1 MRASQVLKEIQQKEP
16 DMVAHRF
23 ILGLAVAISGS
34 IMLQSSVSAQEN
46 QGTEAQRMACT
57 PDVFRLC
64 GAQIP
69 DHDRIVSCLRQNITL
84 LSRPCRAVFEPNS
97 ANSQQGAPQVAP
109 RGRPMQPSYGAQQPY
124 QRYQPYQD
132 DDNDDNE

>member
-1 MRASQVLKEIQQKEP
+1 MA
-16 DMVAHRF
+16 AHRF
-23 ILGLAVAISGS
+23 ILSLAVAISGS
-34 IMLQSSVSAQEN
+34 IMLQPVVFAQES

-84 LSRPCRAVFEPNS
+84 LSRPCRAVFEPNP
-97 ANSQQGAPQVAP
+97 QQATPQVAP
-109 RGRPMQPSYGAQQPY
+109 RARPMQPSYGARQPY
-124 QRYQPYQD
+124 PRYQPYQD
-132 DDNDDNE
+132 QPYQDEDDDNE

>member
-1 MRASQVLKEIQQKEP
+1 MQCKEP
-16 DMVAHRF
+16 DMAANRF
-23 ILGLAVAISGS
+23 VLSLAVAVSGS
-34 IMLQSSVSAQEN
+34 IMLQSAVSAQES

-69 DHDRIVSCLRQNITL
+69 DHDRIVSCLRQNIAL

-97 ANSQQGAPQVAP
+97 ANSQQGTPQPQP
-109 RGRPMQPSYGAQQPY
+109 RGRAMQQPSYGYGAQQPY
-124 QRYQPYQD
+124 QRYQPYQNDDD
-132 DDNDDNE
+132 DDNE

>member
-1 MRASQVLKEIQQKEP
+1 MAAYRIILSLA
-16 DMVAHRF
+16 AA
-23 ILGLAVAISGS
+23 ILGS
-34 IMLQSSVSAQEN
+34 IAFQSTVSAQEN

-69 DHDRIVSCLRQNITL
+69 DRDRILSCLRQNIAL

-97 ANSQQGAPQVAP
+97 ANSQQGAPQAAP

-124 QRYQPYQD
+124 QRYQPYQNDD
-132 DDNDDNE
+132 DDNDNE